1 MRDLVLHFDF
11 GYSYQNNVAVRE
23 TIFDRLPATVS
34 LAIGAAVVWLL
45 IGIPIGIISAIKRGT
60 LLDRAAMG
68 FALLAISAPVYWV
81 GLVSI
86 YLFSEDLGK
95 LAPIFKG
102 SGQYTPFTED
112 PIAWASALILPWL
125 VLATAFAAIYA
136 RFLRANLLDVM
147 GEDYIRT
154 ARAKGLGERRVVFKH
169 GLRSAI
175 TPIVTIFGL
184 DLGILFGG
192 AILTETVFN
201 IPGHRPPR
209 VRRDPEERPADR
221 AGHRA
226 DRGGRR
232 HPHEPDRGHPV
243 RIPRPARALLVADMA
258 LLEIENLQV
267 HFDTDDGVVKA
278 VDGISY
284 TVDRGQTLGIVGE
297 SGSGKSVSSLTVM
310 GLSRA
315 RNARISGSI
324 KFDGKELLTA
334 SDDELR
340 TIRGNDIAMIF
351 QDPLSSLH
359 PFYKVGAQIVEAIRA
374 HRDVS
379 KQQAYDR
386 AVEMLG
392 LVGIPEP
399 RKRAESYPH
408 EFSGGMR
415 QRAMIAMALAN
426 DPKLLIADEPTTA
439 LDVTVQAQILE
450 LIERL
455 QSEFDTA
462 VVVITHDLGVVAEM
476 ADEIAV
482 MYAGRIVE
490 HADTDTIFAG
500 PEHPYT
506 WGLLSSI
513 PRLDS
518 PRDEELVPIAGPP
531 AVADQPARR
540 LLVPPA
546 LPVRQARPHE
556 DRPEAR
562 ADARTTRAT
571 GSRACSSPRRAASS
585 GRELREGKSPVDARA
600 DVMHDVAAGGLGG
613 RRRPATPARARRRR
627 RRGPTEDTGA

>member
-1 MRDLVLHFDF
+1 
-11 GYSYQNNVAVRE
+11 
-23 TIFDRLPATVS
+23 
-34 LAIGAAVVWLL
+34 
-45 IGIPIGIISAIKRGT
+45 
-60 LLDRAAMG
+60 
-68 FALLAISAPVYWV
+68 
-81 GLVSI
+81 
-86 YLFSEDLGK
+86 
-95 LAPIFKG
+95 
-102 SGQYTPFTED
+102 
-112 PIAWASALILPWL
+112 
-125 VLATAFAAIYA
+125 
-136 RFLRANLLDVM
+136 
-147 GEDYIRT
+147 
-154 ARAKGLGERRVVFKH
+154 
-169 GLRSAI
+169 
-175 TPIVTIFGL
+175 
-184 DLGILFGG
+184 
-192 AILTETVFN
+192 
-201 IPGHRPPR
+201 
-209 VRRDPEERPADR
+209 
-221 AGHRA
+221 
-226 DRGGRR
+226 
-232 HPHEPDRGHPV
+232 
-243 RIPRPARALLVADMA
+243 MA
-258 LLEIENLQV
+258 LLEIENLKV

-324 KFDGKELLTA
+324 RFDGKDLLGA

-359 PFYKVGAQIVEAIRA
+359 PFYKVGVQIVEAIRA

-490 HADTDTIFAG
+490 QADTDTIFAG

-518 PRDEELVPIAGPP
+518 PRDEELVPIAGRPP
-531 AVADQPARR
+531 SLINLPGGCSFHPRCPYVKPAHMKVDPKLEPLPDNPRHRVACLLDSATRKR
-540 LLVPPA
+540 LWV
-546 LPVRQARPHE
+546 
-556 DRPEAR
+556 D
-562 ADARTTRAT
+562 
-571 GSRACSSPRRAASS
+571 
-585 GRELREGKSPVDARA
+585 LREGKSPVDARS
-600 DVMHDVAAGGLGG
+600 DVMHDVAAEGSVVQAAGDTGS
-613 RRRPATPARARRRR
+613 RAASAPA
-627 RRGPTEDTGA
+627 EDTATEETGA